1 MAYAIIALL
10 VQGQELQGFAR
21 RPETAGNRRSCP
33 GRRVPCWLLLSKIS
47 SPDKW
52 HSCVV
57 HNALKRCLSEIRIRP
72 YEMMTLISFHQPPI
86 TPRIHGSS
94 AYPKR
99 LVAELC
105 NVVSAIMC
113 VMRRLHK
120 ANMYLRCYQLL
131 FDLLASAF
139 PNLKSNLRY
148 SDLL

>member
-1 MAYAIIALL
+1 MPLSLYRSD
-10 VQGQELQGFAR
+10 GQELQGFAS
-21 RPETAGNRRSCP
+21 RPETAGNRRPCS
-33 GRRVPCWLLLSKIS
+33 GRRILCWLLLSRIS
-47 SPDKW
+47 SPDEW

-57 HNALKRCLSEIRIRP
+57 HNALKRCISENRIRP
-72 YEMMTLISFHQPPI
+72 YEMMTLISLHQPPI
-86 TPRIHGSS
+86 TPRIHDTS

-99 LVAELC
+99 LVAELR

-139 PNLKSNLRY
+139 AKLNSNLQY